1 MGTLIGVLSTESA
14 AVVDHIT
21 ALRAATAEFV
31 RTLALTPLDARPP
44 TFKSWTVT
52 DLVAHLGAVHRW
64 AADIV
69 ETGHRANRQ
78 NRPELSETPSVW
90 YDGGRSR
97 LLEVLTSTDPERACW
112 THHPDDRIVRY
123 WHRRQLH
130 ETVVH
135 LWDLRSVL
143 APGDVLA
150 DLDPDVCADGVDEVL
165 TVFPRRSSP
174 ADRGTLQGKVGL
186 RATDTGRSWT
196 VAAGWELGEG
206 IDAPTDA
213 VVSGPAGALL
223 LFVWRRPL
231 DRSAVAVEGD
241 DAVLAAF
248 RNANVIP

>member
-1 MGTLIGVLSTESA
+1 MLSTESA
-14 AVVDHIT
+14 ATIDHLAALEAIT
-21 ALRAATAEFV
+21 DRFAATLDV
-31 RTLALTPLDARPP
+31 TPLDGRPP
-44 TFKSWTVT
+44 TFRSWDVA
-52 DLVAHLGAVHRW
+52 DLAAHLGEVHRW
-64 AADIV
+64 AA
-69 ETGHRANRQ
+69 ETVVTGRRAARS
-78 NRPELSETPSVW
+78 NRPELTVEPGVW
-90 YDGGRSR
+90 YRAGRSR
-97 LLEVLTSTDPERACW
+97 LLEVLASTAPERTCW

-143 APGDVLA
+143 APDDVLA

-241 DAVLAAF
+241 GAVLAAF